1 MRSLLTRGQGMSM
14 ILSFKVRTMKTSL
27 QIDASV
33 RSPSHPGHQMEG
45 YYCPDWTSLGMV
57 VSIMTFVAYE
67 GRCVGQRCHLRRLRR
82 SLRQVAG
89 RFNPQRAKPSVYTA
103 SWCIHLHPMQILRR
117 NARSDGCHS
126 SPHCAT
132 SVNTFVE
139 RPLAYLSYLLSASPC
154 HEFGDTSSLLAK
166 QR

>member
-1 MRSLLTRGQGMSM
+1 MMRSLLTRGQGMSM

-67 GRCVGQRCHLRRLRR
+67 GRCVGQRCHLPTAAEITP
-82 SLRQVAG
+82 SSGGTFQPAACQAV
-89 RFNPQRAKPSVYTA
+89 SVYGKLVHKLT
-103 SWCIHLHPMQILRR
+103 P
-117 NARSDGCHS
+117 NADSQAER
-126 SPHCAT
+126 
-132 SVNTFVE
+132 TF
-139 RPLAYLSYLLSASPC
+139 RWMS
-154 HEFGDTSSLLAK
+154 
-166 QR
+166 